1 VALYL
6 WHKKTIL
13 TLCLIESSRRLCHD
27 VEAMAMSVSLVLS
40 LECEEFMTRDLSR
53 AIDSFLEEKKIG
65 SSNFVSV

>member
-1 VALYL
+1 
-6 WHKKTIL
+6 
-13 TLCLIESSRRLCHD
+13 
-27 VEAMAMSVSLVLS
+27 MAMSVSLVLS